1 MTAFSRIS
9 FVAALLTAA
18 TLPMLTNAQDY
29 QAKVLPL
36 AQISL
41 PADTNLRVHM
51 RLDPAECKLSGH
63 VEFRDVQGEFV
74 RRSKD
79 IQLSGSR
86 QFLAVDFESEA
97 YDQPEPVFAEFIVGG
112 LEVASGKSCS
122 FSASTQVL
130 RTRGAEPQA
139 DIEDVAVGLATAVCF
154 GLSAVTGGT
163 STAQFGG
170 CEF

>member
-18 TLPMLTNAQDY
+18 TLPMLTNAQDGRT
-29 QAKVLPL
+29 KVLPL

-41 PADTNLRVHM
+41 PADASVRIHM
-51 RLDPAECKLSGH
+51 RLDPPKCELSGH
-63 VEFRDVQGEFV
+63 VEFRDIRGEIV

-79 IQLSGSR
+79 IELSDSR
-86 QFLAVDFESEA
+86 QFSVVDFESGA
-97 YDQPEPVFAEFIVGG
+97 YDQPEPVFAEFIVGR
-112 LEVASGKSCS
+112 LEAASGKSCS

-130 RTRGAEPQA
+130 GTRGAEPQA